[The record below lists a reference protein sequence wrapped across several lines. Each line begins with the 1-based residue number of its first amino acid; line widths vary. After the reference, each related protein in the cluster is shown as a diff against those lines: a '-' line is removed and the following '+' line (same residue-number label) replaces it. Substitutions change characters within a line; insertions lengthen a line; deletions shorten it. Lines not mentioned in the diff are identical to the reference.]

1 MTVPDSSVAII
12 TGASSGIGLA
22 AARMLAGR
30 GWGVVLVARDEAR
43 LREAAGA
50 AASVGDASRVASIA
64 ADVADASQPA
74 RMVRG
79 ALERFGRIDALI
91 NSAGAAPLMPIEK
104 HTPEVVRA
112 AFAVNAEAPANLIA
126 AAWPTFAAQ
135 RRGCIVSVSSMA
147 ARDPFAGFFAYGAAK
162 AAVNLLTLS
171 AAREGKAKGI
181 RAFAVGPGAVETPM
195 LRSIFSKKAVPPS
208 ACLKPEDVASV
219 IVDCVEGRRD
229 AENGTVIY
237 LPSPG
242 R

>member
-1 MTVPDSSVAII
+1 MAPADFPVAII

-22 AARMLAGR
+22 AARMLAER
-30 GWGVVLVARDEAR
+30 GWGVALAARGEGRLRASAEAIGGSGGADRVLCVASDVAEPGEPAR
-43 LREAAGA
+43 LVRETL
-50 AASVGDASRVASIA
+50 S
-64 ADVADASQPA
+64 
-74 RMVRG
+74 
-79 ALERFGRIDALI
+79 RFGRIDALI
-91 NSAGAAPLMPIEK
+91 NAAGAAPLTPIEK
-104 HTPEVVRA
+104 HTPEIIRN

-135 RRGCIVSVSSMA
+135 RRGCIVCVSSMA

-171 AAREGKAKGI
+171 AAREGKSKGI

-195 LRSIFSKKAVPPS
+195 LRSIFSERAVPPS
-208 ACLKPEDVASV
+208 ACLSPEDVASV
-219 IVDCVEGRRD
+219 IIECVEGRRD
-229 AENGTVIY
+229 ADNGGVIY